1 GRRSARSPVARGG
14 VGGGHAQAWI
24 DALKKGRTF
33 FTSGPLMEFKINGR
47 IPGESLNLPVDG
59 GRVQIEAQ
67 VWSIVPL
74 NKVVMYSNGEIWK
87 EIPLSADRRTA
98 TFHEPVTLKRSGWFS
113 LTAEGPPASH
123 PIDANY
129 PQAATSPVRVYIGE
143 QKIRNRQSA
152 EYFVR
157 WIDKLQVM
165 AEAWPGWRSQAEK
178 DHVFGQFGEARQIYQ
193 RLARESAP

>member
-1 GRRSARSPVARGG
+1 MRG
-14 VGGGHAQAWI
+14 AAEAWI
-24 DALKKGRTF
+24 NALKSGRTF
-33 FTSGPLMEFKINGR
+33 FTTGPLLEFKINGR
-47 IPGESLNLPVDG
+47 IPGESLNLPAEG
-59 GRVQIEAQ
+59 GKVLLEAQ

-74 NKVVMYSNGEIWK
+74 SRVMIYSNGEIWK
-87 EIPLSADRRTA
+87 EIPLSPDKRSA
-98 TFHEPVTLKRSGWFS
+98 TFHESVTLQRSGWFS

-129 PQAATSPVRVYIGE
+129 PQAATSPIRVYVGE

-178 DHVFGQFGEARQIYQ
+178 DHVFSQFSEARQVYQ
-193 RLARESAP
+193 RLARESGP